1 MNDLLSAM
9 ENCVLDVEQCL
20 NCKDQLKKITSVQ
33 NKLMTT
39 VYKSDESSE

>member
-1 MNDLLSAM
+1 MNDLLSEM
-9 ENCVLDVEQCL
+9 ENSVLDIKLCL
-20 NCKDQLKKITSVQ
+20 NCKVPMKKITSVQ

>member
-9 ENCVLDVEQCL
+9 ENSVLDMKRCL
-20 NCKDQLKKITSVQ
+20 NCKVQLKKITSVQ

-39 VYKSDESSE
+39 VYKSDETSE